1 MIRDITS
8 RIDRLEKY
16 LNRAK
21 PSLRIYFKDGTT
33 ATADAGTA
41 IDIIKAQSPAIDRV
55 EDSRGANG
63 MLADLLTGICGE
75 E

>member
-1 MIRDITS
+1 MIKDIAS
-8 RIDRLEKY
+8 RLERLEKY

-33 ATADAGTA
+33 TTADAGAA
-41 IDIIKAQSPAIDRV
+41 IDLIKAQAPAIDSV
-55 EDSRGANG
+55 EDCQGANG

-75 E
+75 D